1 MKWRALATDYDG
13 TIATDGLVDEP
24 TANALKRLRK
34 SNVPILLVT
43 GREFSDLLHLPLDLQ
58 LFDLIVAENGG
69 VLYTPEDG
77 ATRLLAA
84 GPSKKFVD
92 ELHRRG
98 VAPISVG
105 TCIVATWQPHDVAVI
120 ETIRDMG
127 LELSVVFNK
136 GAVMILPTGVNKAS
150 GLAAALET
158 LHLSAADVVAVGD
171 AENDHAFLNACGFGV
186 AVANALPALKER
198 ADHVTQ
204 ADHGAGVVE
213 LIEGL
218 LSGTFDSFSR
228 KQPIRCKS

>member
-13 TIATDGLVDEP
+13 TVATDGVLDEP
-24 TANALKRLRK
+24 TANALKKLRQ
-34 SNVPILLVT
+34 SNVPVLLVT
-43 GREFSDLLHLPLDLQ
+43 GRELSDLLRLPLDLQ

-69 VLYTPEDG
+69 VLYTPSDG

-84 GPSKKFVD
+84 GPSKGFVD

-105 TCIVATWQPHDVAVI
+105 TCIVATWQPHDVAVM

-127 LELSVVFNK
+127 LELSVIFNK

-171 AENDHAFLNACGFGV
+171 AENDHAFLKACGFGV

-198 ADHVTQ
+198 ADHVTK

-213 LIEGL
+213 LIDGL

-228 KQPIRCKS
+228 KQPIR